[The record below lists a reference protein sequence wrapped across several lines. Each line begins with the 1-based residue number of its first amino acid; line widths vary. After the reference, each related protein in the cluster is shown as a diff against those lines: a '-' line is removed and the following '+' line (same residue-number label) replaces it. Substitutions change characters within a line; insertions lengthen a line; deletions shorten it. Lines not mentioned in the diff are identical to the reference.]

1 MPEEDGRLD
10 QIMAG
15 VLDGLRD
22 KYAARERALPLCRE
36 LIRTAAN
43 SIRAVH
49 RDEFDQAGEMLARGE
64 EILREIR
71 AALAGHADIYHAGFV
86 HDAAKEYAEA
96 RITLALVSGGKLP
109 SPADLEVE
117 GAAWLNGL
125 AEAGGELRRYLL
137 DQLRRGNVDRCE
149 PFLALMDDIYTALV
163 TVDFPDAMTGGL
175 RRNTD
180 MVRGVLE
187 KTRGDLTV
195 AVRQQDLEARMR
207 GLEDRLGD

>member
-1 MPEEDGRLD
+1 VDGSRLD
-10 QIMAG
+10 GIMAG
-15 VLDGLRD
+15 VLDRLRD
-22 KYAARERALPLCRE
+22 KYAAREQALPLCRE

-49 RDEFDQAGEMLARGE
+49 REEFAEAATMLDRGE
-64 EILREIR
+64 AILRDIR
-71 AALAGHADIYHAGFV
+71 AALAEHADIYHAGFV

-96 RITLALVSGGKLP
+96 RITLALVSGQPLP
-109 SPADLEVE
+109 SPGDLGVE
-117 GAAWLNGL
+117 EAAWLNGL

-149 PFLALMDDIYTALV
+149 PLLAQMDDIYTALV
-163 TVDFPDAMTGGL
+163 TVDFPDAMTEGL

-195 AVRQQDLEARMR
+195 AMRQQQLEERMRVLEAR
-207 GLEDRLGD
+207 LGGN

>member
-1 MPEEDGRLD
+1 MDDSRLD
-10 QIMAG
+10 EIMGG
-15 VLDGLRD
+15 VLDRLRD
-22 KYAARERALPLCRE
+22 KYAARELALPLCRE

-49 RDEFDQAGEMLARGE
+49 RDEFGIAAEMLARGE
-64 EILREIR
+64 AILRDIR
-71 AALAGHADIYHAGFV
+71 AALADHSDIFHAGFV
-86 HDAAKEYAEA
+86 HDAAKEYSEA
-96 RITLALVSGGKLP
+96 RITLALVSGKPLP
-109 SPADLEVE
+109 SPEELGVE
-117 GAAWLNGL
+117 WAAWLNGL

-149 PFLALMDDIYTALV
+149 PFLAMMDDIYTALV

-195 AVRQQDLEARMR
+195 AVRQQQLEARMIA
-207 GLEDRLGD
+207 LEERL